1 MLKPLEDML
10 HGIGYTGYIDVNCIV
25 DNKGQ
30 AWPLEFTTRPGWP
43 LFNIQMSLHKG
54 DPAQWMLDMIHGEDT
69 LKVSNKIACGVVV
82 TIPDY
87 PYSRLTKKENS
98 GYPIWGL
105 TMEDAVNDV
114 HLCEVQWGKG
124 PAMIEGNLKENIP
137 MFVTAGDYVCTVVG
151 LGDSIE
157 ASRES
162 VYGKIKKKIEIP
174 NSIAYRTDIGEKVQ
188 KNLPALQE
196 YGYAT
201 GVEAGEDD

>member
-1 MLKPLEDML
+1 M
-10 HGIGYTGYIDVNCIV
+10 
-25 DNKGQ
+25 
-30 AWPLEFTTRPGWP
+30 
-43 LFNIQMSLHKG
+43 
-54 DPAQWMLDMIHGEDT
+54 
-69 LKVSNKIACGVVV
+69 V

-87 PYSRLTKKENS
+87 PFSHITKKENS

-105 TMEDAVNDV
+105 TMDDAINDV

-124 PAMIEGNLKENIP
+124 PAMVDGELKLDVP

-157 ASRES
+157 KARDS

-188 KNLPALQE
+188 KCLEDLQSC
-196 YGYAT
+196 GYAE
-201 GVEAGEDD
+201 GVEDGC

>member
-1 MLKPLEDML
+1 
-10 HGIGYTGYIDVNCIV
+10 
-25 DNKGQ
+25 
-30 AWPLEFTTRPGWP
+30 
-43 LFNIQMSLHKG
+43 LHKG
-54 DPAQWMLDMIHGEDT
+54 DPAQWMLDMIDGKDT
-69 LKVSNKIACGVVV
+69 FKASEKIACGVVV

-87 PYSRLTKKENS
+87 PYSRMTKKENS

-124 PAMIEGNLKENIP
+124 PAMEDGELKENVP

-157 ASRES
+157 KARDS
-162 VYGKIKKKIEIP
+162 VYGKIKRKIEIP

-188 KNLPALQE
+188 RCLDDLQSC
-196 YGYAT
+196 GYASE
-201 GVEAGEDD
+201 VEDGR